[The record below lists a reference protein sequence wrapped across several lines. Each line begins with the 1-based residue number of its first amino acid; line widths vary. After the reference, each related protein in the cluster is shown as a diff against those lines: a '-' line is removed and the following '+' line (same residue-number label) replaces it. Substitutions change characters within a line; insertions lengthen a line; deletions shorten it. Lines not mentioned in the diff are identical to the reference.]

1 MWHESEVSE
10 GKVLV
15 YAAAAITG
23 ALLTL
28 GLSAA
33 LAFGQSS
40 GSDNVQYSAV
50 CQNIIGA
57 IGVIQNQSGNA
68 EAIAVGGA
76 GGDTTGGGG
85 DAEAVAEVAQAQG
98 VSIAQV
104 NECLN
109 AADEGP
115 GGDTTTGEGTTGGS
129 TTGGDDGTASA
140 DVIKGTIPDQKV
152 LAATG
157 GPAVLLPALGLLLV
171 ASGAAAIR
179 ALLRR

>member
-1 MWHESEVSE
+1 MWHESEVSD

-33 LAFGQSS
+33 LAFGQGS

-98 VSIAQV
+98 VSVAQV

-115 GGDTTTGEGTTGGS
+115 GGDTTGE
-129 TTGGDDGTASA
+129 DGKVAA

-152 LAATG
+152 LANTG
-157 GPAVLLPALGLLLV
+157 GPVVLPLGLGLLLV
-171 ASGAAAIR
+171 AIGASVLR
-179 ALLRR
+179 VLLRR

>member
-1 MWHESEVSE
+1 MWHESEVSN
-10 GKVLV
+10 GRVLV

-23 ALLTL
+23 TLLTL
-28 GLSAA
+28 GLSAT
-33 LAFGQSS
+33 LAFGQGS

-50 CQNIIGA
+50 CQNIIGEIGVTQSQYGNAAA
-57 IGVIQNQSGNA
+57 IGIG
-68 EAIAVGGA
+68 
-76 GGDTTGGGG
+76 GGGG
-85 DAEAVAEVAQAQG
+85 DSGGGGSARAVAQVAQAQG
-98 VSIAQV
+98 VSVAQV

-109 AADEGP
+109 GAADDRP
-115 GGDTTTGEGTTGGS
+115 GDTTGE
-129 TTGGDDGTASA
+129 DGKVAA

-152 LAATG
+152 LANTG